1 MSIPIRWRRWPVI
14 ALAVVAAL
22 LVLGRVGAGIVADY
36 LWYDAMGASALWRE
50 RALLMTVICASSALI
65 AAAILFVNLYVVRQS
80 VVSLVLPRRV
90 ANIEIGEEVPG
101 RYLVGSALLISL
113 VLGWWLALPADSW
126 RMFSLLRHGLS
137 FGETDP
143 YMDVDLGFFVYWLPI
158 ESMLYY
164 RTLTTVLFATVVVIF
179 FYALTPSLRWDRG
192 ALYVSHYVR
201 RHLAALG
208 AVLLLLLAWSYRLD
222 IYESLLFGS
231 GSGGA
236 FSFSDH
242 RTIIPIS
249 IWLAYLTAGT
259 ALVVFYFGWIGQV
272 RAATM
277 TLIAVLLI
285 SVLLRHVTP
294 IFMRHYVAAG
304 AETAR
309 EVSYLSTRA
318 DYTRRAYALQRIE
331 RDSSLALPARPSD
344 EASEISVWDP
354 SALMRALGRRGR
366 GPSSP
371 GMVQWSAASN
381 ELRATVVEPPSA
393 GDVEGERADW
403 SVTRVFASRTESDG
417 SLARVPTSRSAREP
431 EQIGPVLVAD
441 SLSGYRVVSDSV
453 GAIVA
458 PALDG
463 SLARLAYA
471 WALQNF
477 RLLTGELPRPV
488 ARIVTHRDV
497 RERLDAVSPFFLQG
511 GTITP
516 IVVADSLYWAIDLYS
531 ASNSYPLSERD
542 SLFDENVVNVTYLQH
557 AAVGVANALT
567 GTVWVVADS
576 SRDPI
581 SDSWIAAYPM
591 LFAPRSALP
600 PGVAPALPPPVDGA
614 RVQGRK
620 LASFGLRGETER
632 HGHLL
637 PEEAG
642 ADTTLSGESALFSLP
657 GTDAMQWSGAV
668 LDPNEHAVGVLLASG
683 GASPAVHWLPLER
696 PGARWSTVAD
706 QLRRALDTTV
716 SAPRDAHAVHGRVR
730 MIPLAGGR
738 LLYVQPL
745 YGWRTDG
752 ATLLAIAATT
762 DTVVTAAH
770 TVADAL
776 GARGAVSDVAATPL
790 APADFRTAAEQLY
803 ERMSDAMRRGDWVA
817 FGHAYDALGA
827 LLSRSRK

>member
-22 LVLGRVGAGIVADY
+22 LVVGRVAAAIVADY
-36 LWYDAMGASALWRE
+36 LWYASMGASAVWRE
-50 RALLMTVICASSALI
+50 RATLITAICAGSAFV
-65 AAAILFVNLYVVRQS
+65 AATILFVNLYVVRQS

-101 RYLVGSALLISL
+101 RYLVGAALLISL
-113 VLGWWLALPADSW
+113 ALGWWLALPADSW
-126 RMFSLLRHGLS
+126 RMFSMLRHGIS
-137 FGETDP
+137 FGESDP
-143 YMDVDLGFFVYWLPI
+143 YMEMDLGFFVYWLPI

-192 ALYVSHYVR
+192 TFYVSHYVR

-231 GSGGA
+231 GPGGA

-242 RTIIPIS
+242 RTVIPVS

-272 RAATM
+272 RAAAL
-277 TLIAVLLI
+277 TLIAVLLV

-294 IFMRHYVAAG
+294 IFMRRYVTPSADAV
-304 AETAR
+304 R
-309 EVSYLSTRA
+309 EASYLATRA
-318 DYTRRAYALQRIE
+318 DYTRRAYALQRIA
-331 RDSSLALPARPSD
+331 RDSDFALPARPAD
-344 EASEISVWDP
+344 AAAGISVWDP
-354 SALMRALGRRGR
+354 AALLRALGHRGK
-366 GPSSP
+366 GPPAPGSIEWSP
-371 GMVQWSAASN
+371 SPDGF
-381 ELRATVVEPPSA
+381 RATVAEPPVPA
-393 GDVEGERADW
+393 GEDGERADW
-403 SVTRVFASRTESDG
+403 SMTRVYASRVESDG
-417 SLARVPTSRSAREP
+417 TLAHVPPSGNAREP

-441 SLSGYRVVSDSV
+441 SLTGYRVVADSL
-453 GAIVA
+453 GAIAA

-463 SLARLAYA
+463 WVSRLAFA

-477 RLLTGELPRPV
+477 RLLTGELPHPT
-488 ARIVTHRDV
+488 ARIITHRDL
-497 RERLDAVSPFFLQG
+497 RERLDAVTPYFLQG
-511 GTITP
+511 SAITP
-516 IVVADSLYWAIDLYS
+516 IAVADTLYWAVDLYS

-542 SLFDENVVNVTYLQH
+542 SLVGRDTINVTYLQH
-557 AAVGVANALT
+557 AAIGVTNALT
-567 GTVWVVADS
+567 GAMWIVADS
-576 SRDPI
+576 ARDPI
-581 SDSWIAAYPM
+581 ADSWIEAYPA
-591 LFAPRSALP
+591 LFSPRSALP
-600 PGVAPALPPPVDGA
+600 PGVASALPPPVDGA

-620 LASFGLRGETER
+620 LASFGLRGEIER

-642 ADTTLSGESALFSLP
+642 SDTMLTGETALLSLP
-657 GTDAMQWSGAV
+657 GTDATQWSAAV
-668 LDPNEHAVGVLLASG
+668 VDANEHAVGVLVASG
-683 GASPAVHWLPLER
+683 GAEPAVHWLPLKR
-696 PGARWSTVAD
+696 PSARWSTIAD
-706 QLRRALDTTV
+706 QLRRALDTTT
-716 SAPRDAHAVHGRVR
+716 SAPRDAKAVHGRVR
-730 MIPLAGGR
+730 MVPLGGGQ
-738 LLYVQPL
+738 LLFVQPL

-770 TVADAL
+770 TLAEAL
-776 GARGAVSDVAATPL
+776 GSRAAPTDASSPI
-790 APADFRTAAEQLY
+790 AAAEFRTQAEQLY
-803 ERMSDAMRRGDWVA
+803 AKMSDALKRGDWVA

-827 LLSRSRK
+827 LFARARK

>member
-36 LWYDAMGASALWRE
+36 LFYAAMGASTLWRE
-50 RALLMTVICASSALI
+50 RALLMTVVCAGSALV

-101 RYLVGSALLISL
+101 RYLVGAALLISL
-113 VLGWWLALPADSW
+113 VLGWWLALPAESW
-126 RMFSLLRHGLS
+126 RMFSLLRHGLP

-143 YMDVDLGFFVYWLPI
+143 YMEVDLGFFVYWLPI

-201 RHLAALG
+201 RHLATLG
-208 AVLLLLLAWSYRLD
+208 AALLLLLAWSYRLD

-231 GSGGA
+231 GPGGA

-242 RTIIPIS
+242 RTIIPVS

-272 RAATM
+272 RAATL
-277 TLIAVLLI
+277 TLIAVLLV

-294 IFMRHYVAAG
+294 VFMRHYVAAG
-304 AETAR
+304 AEAAR
-309 EVSYLSTRA
+309 EVGYLSTRA
-318 DYTRRAYALQRIE
+318 EYTRRAYALQRIE
-331 RDSSLALPARPSD
+331 HDSAFSLPAHPMDVASD
-344 EASEISVWDP
+344 ISVWDA

-366 GPSSP
+366 GAASV
-371 GMVQWSAASN
+371 GTVQWSASPDG
-381 ELRATVVEPPSA
+381 LRATVVEPPAS

-403 SVTRVFASRTESDG
+403 SMTRLFAARVEGDG
-417 SLARVPTSRSAREP
+417 SIARVPTSRSAREP
-431 EQIGPVLVAD
+431 EQIGPVLIAD
-441 SLSGYRVVSDSV
+441 SLSGYRVVSDSIGV
-453 GAIVA
+453 IVA

-463 SLARLAYA
+463 SLPRLAFA

-477 RLLTGELPRPV
+477 RLLTGELPHPV
-488 ARIVTHRDV
+488 SRIVTKRDL
-497 RERLDAVSPFFLQG
+497 RDRLDAVAPFFLQG
-511 GTITP
+511 SGIAP
-516 IVVADSLYWAIDLYS
+516 IVVMDSLYWAIDLYS

-542 SLFDENVVNVTYLQH
+542 SLGNFNVTYLQH
-557 AAVGVANALT
+557 AAVGIASAQT
-567 GTVWVVADS
+567 GAVWVVADS
-576 SRDPI
+576 AKDPI
-581 SDSWIAAYPM
+581 AESWLDAFPTLFTARAALPQGV
-591 LFAPRSALP
+591 ASALP
-600 PGVAPALPPPVDGA
+600 PPIDGA

-620 LASFGLRGETER
+620 LASYGLRGEMER

-642 ADTTLSGESALFSLP
+642 SDTILSGESALFSIP
-657 GTDAMQWSGAV
+657 GTDAMQWSAAV
-668 LDPNEHAVGVLLASG
+668 LDPSEHAVGILLASG
-683 GASPAVHWLPLER
+683 GTAPAVHWLPLKR
-696 PGARWSTVAD
+696 PSARWSTVAD

-730 MIPLAGGR
+730 MIPLAGGQ
-738 LLYVQPL
+738 LLFVQPL

-752 ATLLAIAATT
+752 ATLLAVAVTT
-762 DTVVTAAH
+762 DTVITAAH
-770 TVADAL
+770 TLADAL
-776 GARGAVSDVAATPL
+776 GSHGAGSNVTAPMVAAG
-790 APADFRTAAEQLY
+790 FRAAAEQLY
-803 ERMSDAMRRGDWVA
+803 ARMSDAMRRGDWVA
-817 FGHAYDALGA
+817 FGHAYDALGT
-827 LLSRSRK
+827 LLNRARK

>member
-1 MSIPIRWRRWPVI
+1 VSIPIRWRRWPVI

-36 LWYDAMGASALWRE
+36 LWYAAMGASALWSE
-50 RALLMTVICASSALI
+50 RALLMTVICAGSALV
-65 AAAILFVNLYVVRQS
+65 AAAILFINLYVVRQS

-113 VLGWWLALPADSW
+113 ILGWWLALPAESW
-126 RMFSLLRHGLS
+126 RMFSLLRHGVA
-137 FGETDP
+137 FGELDP
-143 YMDVDLGFFVYWLPI
+143 YMEVDLGFFVYWLPI

-231 GSGGA
+231 GPDGA

-242 RTIIPIS
+242 RTVIPIS

-277 TLIAVLLI
+277 TLVTVLLI

-294 IFMRHYVAAG
+294 VFMRRYAAAG
-304 AETAR
+304 AEATR
-309 EVSYLSTRA
+309 EVSYLATRA

-331 RDSSLALPARPSD
+331 RDSSNTLPAHPAD
-344 EASEISVWDP
+344 VASGISVWDP
-354 SALMRALGRRGR
+354 TALMHALGRRAP
-366 GPSSP
+366 GPSAP
-371 GMVQWSAASN
+371 GTIQWSSSP
-381 ELRATVVEPPSA
+381 EGLRATVTERPVA
-393 GDVEGERADW
+393 GDVDGERADW
-403 SVTRVFASRTESDG
+403 SMTRLYASRVESDG
-417 SLARVPTSRSAREP
+417 AIARVPASRSAREP
-431 EQIGPVLVAD
+431 EQIGPVLIAD
-441 SLSGYRVVSDSV
+441 SLTGYRVVSDSV

-463 SLARLAYA
+463 TLARVAYA

-477 RLLTGELPRPV
+477 RLLTGELPHPV
-488 ARIVTHRDV
+488 SRIVTHRDL
-497 RERLDAVSPFFLQG
+497 RDRLDAVAPFFLQG
-511 GTITP
+511 SGITP
-516 IVVADSLYWAIDLYS
+516 IVVADSMYWAVDLYS

-542 SLFDENVVNVTYLQH
+542 SLFDGQVVNVTYLQH
-557 AAVGVANALT
+557 AAIGVTNAQT
-567 GTVWVVADS
+567 GAVWIVADS
-576 SRDPI
+576 AKDPI
-581 SDSWIAAYPM
+581 SESWIAAFPM
-591 LFAPRSALP
+591 LFVSRSALP
-600 PGVAPALPPPVDGA
+600 AGVASALPPPVDAA

-620 LASFGLRGETER
+620 LASFGLRGEVER

-637 PEEAG
+637 AEEAG
-642 ADTTLSGESALFSLP
+642 SDTALAGESALFALP
-657 GTDAMQWSGAV
+657 GTDAMQWSATV
-668 LDPNEHAVGVLLASG
+668 LDANEHATGVLLASG
-683 GASPAVHWLPLER
+683 GAEPSVRWLPLKR
-696 PGARWSTVAD
+696 TGARWSTIAD

-730 MIPLAGGR
+730 MIPLAGGQ
-738 LLYVQPL
+738 LLFVQPL

-752 ATLLAIAATT
+752 ATLLAVATTT

-770 TVADAL
+770 NLTDAL
-776 GARGAVSDVAATPL
+776 GPRGTASDAGAPIAA
-790 APADFRTAAEQLY
+790 ADFRAAAEQLY

-827 LLSRSRK
+827 LLNRSRK

>member
-1 MSIPIRWRRWPVI
+1 MSIPFRWRRWPVI
-14 ALAVVAAL
+14 ALTVVAVL
-22 LVLGRVGAGIVADY
+22 LVLGRVGAAIVADY
-36 LWYDAMGASALWRE
+36 LWYASMGASALWRE
-50 RALLMTVICASSALI
+50 RAVLMTAICAGSALL
-65 AAAILFVNLYVVRQS
+65 AAAILFANLYVVRQS
-80 VVSLVLPRRV
+80 VVSLVLPRRI

-101 RYLVGSALLISL
+101 RYLVGAALIISL
-113 VLGWWLALPADSW
+113 ALGWWLALPAESW
-126 RMFSLLRHGLS
+126 RMFSLLRHGLP

-143 YMDVDLGFFVYWLPI
+143 YMEVDIGFFVYWLPI

-231 GSGGA
+231 GPAGV

-242 RTIIPIS
+242 RTVIPIS

-277 TLIAVLLI
+277 TLIVVLLI

-294 IFMRHYVAAG
+294 IFMRRFVATG
-304 AETAR
+304 AESAR

-318 DYTRRAYALQRIE
+318 EYTRRAYALQRVE
-331 RDSSLALPARPSD
+331 QDSGVALPAHATD
-344 EASEISVWDP
+344 VANVISVWDP
-354 SALMRALGRRGR
+354 TALMHALGRRGP
-366 GPSSP
+366 GPSAPGTIEWSVSP
-371 GMVQWSAASN
+371 EG
-381 ELRATVVEPPSA
+381 LRATVAERPVT
-393 GDVEGERADW
+393 GDVDGERADW
-403 SVTRVFASRTESDG
+403 SVTRVFAARVESDG
-417 SLARVPTSRSAREP
+417 ALARVPTSRSAREP
-431 EQIGPVLVAD
+431 EQIGPVLIAD
-441 SLSGYRVVSDSV
+441 SLTGYRVVSDSV
-453 GAIVA
+453 GEIVA
-458 PALDG
+458 PTLDG
-463 SLARLAYA
+463 TLARVAYA
-471 WALQNF
+471 WAMQNF

-488 ARIVTHRDV
+488 SRIVTHRDL
-497 RERLDAVSPFFLQG
+497 RDRLDAVAPYFLQG
-511 GTITP
+511 SGITP
-516 IVVADSLYWAIDLYS
+516 IMVADSLYWAIDLYS

-542 SLFDENVVNVTYLQH
+542 SVFNEGVVNVTYLQH
-557 AAVGVANALT
+557 AGVGVASAQT
-567 GTVWVVADS
+567 GAVWIVADS
-576 SRDPI
+576 AKDPI
-581 SDSWIAAYPM
+581 SESWLAAFPT
-591 LFAPRSALP
+591 LFTSPSALP
-600 PGVAPALPPPVDGA
+600 QGVASALPPPVDAA

-620 LASFGLRGETER
+620 LASFGLRGEVER

-642 ADTTLSGESALFSLP
+642 SDTSLSGESALFALP
-657 GTDAMQWSGAV
+657 GTDAMHWSAAI
-668 LDPNEHAVGVLLASG
+668 LDPNDHAVGVLLASG
-683 GASPAVHWLPLER
+683 GAAPSVRWLPLKR

-738 LLYVQPL
+738 LLFVQPL

-752 ATLLAIAATT
+752 ATLLAVAATT
-762 DTVVTAAH
+762 DTVATAAH
-770 TVADAL
+770 NLADAL
-776 GARGAVSDVAATPL
+776 GSRAAPTDPTAPI
-790 APADFRTAAEQLY
+790 APADFRDAAEQLY
-803 ERMSDAMRRGDWVA
+803 AKMSDAMRRGDWMA

-827 LLSRSRK
+827 LLNRTRK

>member
-1 MSIPIRWRRWPVI
+1 VSIPIRWRRWPII
-14 ALAVVAAL
+14 ALAVVAIL

-36 LWYDAMGASALWRE
+36 LWYATMGASALWRE
-50 RALLMTVICASSALI
+50 RALLMTVICAGSALV
-65 AAAILFVNLYVVRQS
+65 AGAILFVNLYVVRQS

-101 RYLVGSALLISL
+101 RYLVGAALLISL
-113 VLGWWLALPADSW
+113 VLGWWLALPAESW

-143 YMDVDLGFFVYWLPI
+143 YMEVDLGFFVYWLPI

-208 AVLLLLLAWSYRLD
+208 AALLLLLAWSYRLD

-231 GSGGA
+231 GPGGA

-242 RTIIPIS
+242 RTVIPIS

-277 TLIAVLLI
+277 TLIAVLLV

-304 AETAR
+304 AEAAR
-309 EVSYLSTRA
+309 EVGYLATRA

-331 RDSSLALPARPSD
+331 QDSSVALPAHPSD
-344 EASEISVWDP
+344 VASDISVWDP
-354 SALMRALGRRGR
+354 AALMRAIGRRGR
-366 GPSSP
+366 GPSATGS
-371 GMVQWSAASN
+371 VQWSASTDG
-381 ELRATVVEPPSA
+381 LRATVAEPPAA
-393 GDVEGERADW
+393 GDVEGDRADW
-403 SVTRVFASRTESDG
+403 SLTRLFAWRVESDG
-417 SLARVPTSRSAREP
+417 AIARVPTSRSPREP
-431 EQIGPVLVAD
+431 EQIGPVLIAD
-441 SLSGYRVVSDSV
+441 SLAGYRVVSDSA
-453 GAIVA
+453 GEIVA

-463 SLARLAYA
+463 SLARVAYA

-477 RLLTGELPRPV
+477 RLLTGELPHPV
-488 ARIVTHRDV
+488 SRIVTHRDV
-497 RERLDAVSPFFLQG
+497 RDRLDAVAPYFLQG
-511 GTITP
+511 SSIAP
-516 IVVADSLYWAIDLYS
+516 IIVADSLYWAIDLYS
-531 ASNSYPLSERD
+531 ASNNYPLSERD
-542 SLFDENVVNVTYLQH
+542 SLSDVNVVNVTYLQH
-557 AAVGVANALT
+557 AAVGVTNALS
-567 GTVWVVADS
+567 GAVWVVADS
-576 SRDPI
+576 AKDPI
-581 SDSWIAAYPM
+581 SESWVDAFPM
-591 LFAPRSALP
+591 LFTPRASLP
-600 PGVAPALPPPVDGA
+600 PGVANALPPPVDAA

-620 LASFGLRGETER
+620 LASFGLRGEIER

-637 PEEAG
+637 LEDAG
-642 ADTTLSGESALFSLP
+642 SDTALSGESALFALP
-657 GTDAMQWSGAV
+657 GTDAMQWSAAV

-683 GASPAVHWLPLER
+683 GSSPAVHWLPLKR
-696 PGARWSTVAD
+696 PSARWSTVAD

-716 SAPRDAHAVHGRVR
+716 AAPRDAHAVHGRVR
-730 MIPLAGGR
+730 MIPLGGGQ
-738 LLYVQPL
+738 LLFVQPL
-745 YGWRTDG
+745 YGWRSDG
-752 ATLLAIAATT
+752 ATLLAVAATT

-770 TVADAL
+770 TLADAL
-776 GARGAVSDVAATPL
+776 GSRGAGLDATAPL
-790 APADFRTAAEQLY
+790 AAADFRAQAQQMY

-817 FGHAYDALGA
+817 FGHAYDALGV
-827 LLSRSRK
+827 LLNRARK

>member
-1 MSIPIRWRRWPVI
+1 MSTLPRWRRWPVI

-22 LVLGRVGAGIVADY
+22 LVLGRVGAGIIADY
-36 LWYDAMGASALWRE
+36 LWFSAMGASSLWRE
-50 RALLMTVICASSALI
+50 RALLMTGICAGSALI
-65 AAAILFVNLYVVRQS
+65 AAAILFANLYVVRQS

-113 VLGWWLALPADSW
+113 ALGWWLALPAESW

-143 YMDVDLGFFVYWLPI
+143 YMEVDLGFFVYWLPI

-164 RTLTTVLFATVVVIF
+164 RTLTTVVFATVVVVF

-231 GSGGA
+231 GPGGA

-272 RAATM
+272 RAATL
-277 TLIAVLLI
+277 TLIAVLLV
-285 SVLLRHVTP
+285 SVLLRHLTP
-294 IFMRHYVAAG
+294 VFMRHYAAPG
-304 AETAR
+304 AESAR

-331 RDSSLALPARPSD
+331 RDSALVLPARPSD
-344 EASEISVWDP
+344 AASGISVWDP
-354 SALMRALGRRGR
+354 AALMRALGRRGR
-366 GPSSP
+366 GPEAP
-371 GMVQWSAASN
+371 VAVQWSSAPDG
-381 ELRATVVEPPSA
+381 LRATVAEPPPA
-393 GDVEGERADW
+393 GDVDGEHADW
-403 SVTRVFASRTESDG
+403 SVTRLFAAHAESDG
-417 SLARVPTSRSAREP
+417 SLARVPSSTSAREP

-441 SLSGYRVVSDSV
+441 SLTGYRVVSDSV
-453 GAIVA
+453 GAIAA

-463 SLARLAYA
+463 TFARVAYA

-477 RLLTGELPRPV
+477 RLLTGELPHPV
-488 ARIVTHRDV
+488 SRIVTHRDL

-511 GTITP
+511 GLITP

-542 SLFDENVVNVTYLQH
+542 SLFEANVVNVTYLQH
-557 AAVGVANALT
+557 AAVGVANAQT
-567 GTVWVVADS
+567 GAIWVVADS

-581 SDSWIAAYPM
+581 SESWIAAFPM
-591 LFAPRSALP
+591 LFSPRAVLP
-600 PGVAPALPPPVDGA
+600 PGVAAALPPPVDGA

-620 LASFGLRGETER
+620 LASFGLRGEAER

-637 PEEAG
+637 TEEAG
-642 ADTTLSGESALFSLP
+642 SDTMLTGESALFALP
-657 GTDAMQWSGAV
+657 GTTAMHWSGAV
-668 LDPNEHAVGVLLASG
+668 LDPNEHAIGILLASG
-683 GASPAVHWLPLER
+683 GATPAVHWLPLAR

-730 MIPLAGGR
+730 MFPLSGGR
-738 LLYVQPL
+738 LLFVQPL
-745 YGWRTDG
+745 YGWRADG

-762 DTVVTAAH
+762 DSVVTAAH
-770 TVADAL
+770 TIADAL
-776 GARGAVSDVAATPL
+776 GLRSAAPDALPL
-790 APADFRTAAEQLY
+790 VGTDFRTAAEQLY
-803 ERMSDAMRRGDWVA
+803 ERMADAMRRGDWVA

-827 LLSRSRK
+827 LLNRSRK